1 METPCRCHHGQPLS
15 SCCGNSRTE
24 SGGWHDAPPPFYP
37 RDRLAFPAQAIC
49 DLPIIDSK
57 STTSQPEAASAE
69 LTQWPAL
76 LRGSVLSST
85 QSKHVQYISLA
96 DRRAQVVIMINAF
109 LIPLAISAYQN
120 PQIRL
125 GITLYVLA
133 AAASIVFAVMC
144 LMPKRYQTAPGE
156 KSNLLH
162 FSGIWQ
168 YDEATYKALMRESLE
183 NRNTITEL
191 MISDIYHLS
200 HDVLRPKFRWMRLS
214 FYAFLCGLLSAL
226 LFIAL
231 PLAL

>member
-1 METPCRCHHGQPLS
+1 M
-15 SCCGNSRTE
+15 CCLVSAKLTTTIRLDN
-24 SGGWHDAPPPFYP
+24 
-37 RDRLAFPAQAIC
+37 LAFLRHIIC
-49 DLPIIDSK
+49 AHSIIDSK
-57 STTSQPEAASAE
+57 STSSQPEAACPE
-69 LTQWPAL
+69 TTQWPAL
-76 LRGSVLSST
+76 LRGSVLSSA

-96 DRRAQVVIMINAF
+96 DRRAQVVITINAF
-109 LIPLAISAYQN
+109 LIPLAISAYEN

-133 AAASIVFAVMC
+133 AAVSIVFAVMC
-144 LMPKRYQTAPGE
+144 LMPKRYQTNPGE

-168 YDEATYKALMRESLE
+168 YNEATYKALMRESLE

-191 MISDIYHLS
+191 MVSDIYHLS
-200 HDVLRPKFRWMRLS
+200 NDVLRPKFRWMRLS